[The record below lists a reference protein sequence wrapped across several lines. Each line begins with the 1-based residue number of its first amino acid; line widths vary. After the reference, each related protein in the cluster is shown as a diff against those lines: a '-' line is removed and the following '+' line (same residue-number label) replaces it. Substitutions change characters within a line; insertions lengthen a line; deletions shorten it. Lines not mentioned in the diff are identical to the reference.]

1 MELLNKASDSFFL
14 LKKRLNPDD
23 INELISS
30 SNKSLVTII
39 KNHNKKPKE
48 IPKENPIPKK
58 TDNKFLLKPPT
69 NIYTIG
75 NKLASLLETQKQN
88 EKSNNINNKKETL
101 INKKQIT
108 PVQSNVAINPLPPD
122 HLLNIA
128 FNKNP
133 ITNNI
138 IEKKDNEEISSPK
151 IVQEDNIINPS
162 EDKNKSDHSPVAVP
176 MNDSSDEDDEI
187 SNKKGDIF
195 DNNMLSEHSDLDLS
209 SPEIKPFKNGNS
221 PIKKE
226 KEKEKEEI
234 PVPLEK
240 KEIKNDNIIVNNTKI
255 SIPLEFFGDDKTVI
269 KPTNSGNTS
278 VHKNPISSKHNNNT
292 NVIPTTTIPK
302 VKQKS
307 ASSSVNKDSS
317 IHSRKPIRSPS
328 TNHPKNRTESV
339 SSNNIKSSPSIP
351 KIKTPISNKSI
362 QHIGPIKQRPP
373 SNMKE
378 NDSGIKKKEYD
389 LVCLSMIENLTT
401 KIKTRYQPSPNS
413 SILKEF
419 NEIQKLL
426 VISSDIQKDK
436 RIHIVTGRCIKI
448 IAILCNIFEDDKKKE
463 LYVNDV
469 IQVLDV
475 VGTFYHKAKGDFTT
489 IPYWFKMFKLAHKY
503 VYSLFSLKSLS
514 QSQIKEMIKMSPSEN
529 KMKRLVKFAKLYKSY
544 INSID
549 KLKMFLNKKGE
560 ATEDKKRKKIIER
573 LIIYFETEP
582 NAIKYGKCFKVSKKV
597 IDLIIEYSNSSA
609 NTEII

>member
-48 IPKENPIPKK
+48 IPIPKK
-58 TDNKFLLKPPT
+58 PDNKVLLKPPT
-69 NIYTIG
+69 NINTIG
-75 NKLASLLETQKQN
+75 NKLASLLEKQTQKQN
-88 EKSNNINNKKETL
+88 DKKDNNNKKEVL
-101 INKKQIT
+101 INKKPIT
-108 PVQSNVAINPLPPD
+108 PVHSNVAINPLPPD

-128 FNKNP
+128 FNKIP
-133 ITNNI
+133 ITNNNT
-138 IEKKDNEEISSPK
+138 EKKDNEEISSPK
-151 IVQEDNIINPS
+151 IVQDDNIIYTS

-209 SPEIKPFKNGNS
+209 SPEIKPFKDGNS
-221 PIKKE
+221 PIKKP
-226 KEKEKEEI
+226 KEKEEI

-240 KEIKNDNIIVNNTKI
+240 KDTIIKNDNIIVNNTKI

-269 KPTNSGNTS
+269 KPTNSGNAS

-292 NVIPTTTIPK
+292 NVISTTTIPK

-317 IHSRKPIRSPS
+317 IHSRQPVKSPS
-328 TNHPKNRTESV
+328 TNHPKHRTESV

-351 KIKTPISNKSI
+351 KIKTPITNKTI

-373 SNMKE
+373 SNIKE

-448 IAILCNIFEDDKKKE
+448 ISILCNIFEDDKKKE

-489 IPYWFKMFKLAHKY
+489 IPYWFKMYKLAHKY

-549 KLKMFLNKKGE
+549 KLKMFLSKKGE
-560 ATEDKKRKKIIER
+560 TTEDRKRKKIIES

>member
-1 MELLNKASDSFFL
+1 MKLSDCFFL
-14 LKKRLNPDD
+14 LKKRLREED
-23 INELISS
+23 INELTSS

-39 KNHNKKPKE
+39 KNLNKKPKE
-48 IPKENPIPKK
+48 SPVPKK
-58 TDNKFLLKPPT
+58 TEKFLLKPT
-69 NIYTIG
+69 NINTIG
-75 NKLASLLETQKQN
+75 SKLASLLEIQTKKQN
-88 EKSNNINNKKETL
+88 EKSDNINNKKTTP
-101 INKKQIT
+101 INKKKFT
-108 PVQSNVAINPLPPD
+108 PVQNNVVNNPLPPD
-122 HLLNIA
+122 NLLNLA
-128 FNKNP
+128 FDKKV
-133 ITNNI
+133 ITNNPPDKKAEGEINSPEI
-138 IEKKDNEEISSPK
+138 IQEE
-151 IVQEDNIINPS
+151 NIITPP
-162 EDKNKSDHSPVAVP
+162 EDKNMSDHSPVAVP
-176 MNDSSDEDDEI
+176 MNDDSDEDDEI
-187 SNKKGDIF
+187 YNKKGDIF

-209 SPEIKPFKNGNS
+209 SPEIKPFEKNNS
-221 PIKKE
+221 PIKKTTE
-226 KEKEKEEI
+226 KED
-234 PVPLEK
+234 LQSSLDK
-240 KEIKNDNIIVNNTKI
+240 KKDKKDSTIKNNNIIVNNTKI
-255 SIPLEFFGDDKTVI
+255 SIPLEFFGDEKTDI
-269 KPTNSGNTS
+269 KPSNNNIS
-278 VHKNPISSKHNNNT
+278 VHKNPISSKHNNN
-292 NVIPTTTIPK
+292 NVISTSTIPK

-328 TNHPKNRTESV
+328 NHQKPRTESI
-339 SSNNIKSSPSIP
+339 SSNNNHNIKSSPSIP
-351 KIKTPISNKSI
+351 KIKTPISNKTI

-373 SNMKE
+373 LNLKE

-426 VISSDIQKDK
+426 IISSEIQKDK
-436 RIHIVTGRCIKI
+436 RIHIVTERCIKI
-448 IAILCNIFEDDKKKE
+448 ISILCNIFEDDKKKE

-503 VYSLFSLKSLS
+503 VYSLFTLKSLS
-514 QSQIKEMIKMSPSEN
+514 QSQIKEMIKMTPSEN

-544 INSID
+544 INSIE
-549 KLKMFLNKKGE
+549 KLKLFLNKKGE
-560 ATEDKKRKKIIER
+560 TTEDRKRKKIIES

-597 IDLIIEYSNSSA
+597 IDFIIEYSSSSA